1 MAKQKRLGKGIEALF
16 ANSDFNVLNDEIE
29 NIQGYDIVEVE
40 IEKLRP
46 NPYQPRKS
54 FDQGALE
61 ELAASIKEHGIFQPI
76 IVRENLVG
84 YDILAGER
92 RYRASQLVGL
102 KTIPA
107 IIKEFNDQE
116 MMEIALLE
124 NLQREDLSAI
134 EEAQAYQMLI
144 DQLELTQEQLGKRL
158 GKSRSHITNTLRL
171 LTLPQ
176 YVQDAII
183 NNEISM
189 GHAKILVGKSEKD
202 IKVLFNQIVEE
213 QLSVR
218 QTEEL
223 IYGVNSEKRIKPKN
237 KTKKE
242 NKSNQIL
249 YLEKR
254 LSESLGTKSII
265 NYGKGKGKIELSFS
279 SDEDL
284 NRILELLGIIE

>member
-29 NIQGYDIVEVE
+29 DIQGYDIVEVE

-54 FDQGALE
+54 FDQNALE
-61 ELAASIKEHGIFQPI
+61 ELASSIKEHGIFQPI

-92 RYRASQLVGL
+92 RYRASQLIGL
-102 KTIPA
+102 ETIPA

-144 DQLELTQEQLGKRL
+144 DQLNLTQEQLGKRL

-183 NNEISM
+183 NNELSM

-202 IKVLFNQIVEE
+202 IKNLFNQIVEDE
-213 QLSVR
+213 LSVR

-223 IYGVNSEKRIKPKN
+223 IYGTNPQKKTSIKSKS
-237 KTKKE
+237 KKE
-242 NKSNQIL
+242 AKSNQII
-249 YLEKR
+249 YLEKK
-254 LSESLGTKSII
+254 LAENLGTKSII
-265 NYGKGKGKIELSFS
+265 NYSNGKGKIELSFS
-279 SDEDL
+279 NDEDL